1 MVQETV
7 EPPPPL
13 ITIDT
18 NQMSLAVKRGLSPN
32 SSPILTQKKLC
43 SLSFRQRQMLS
54 SQASGDGHLALL
66 QPQQQQAGGVRLLTT
81 PYAPTMQQ
89 LLISKEPITVRG
101 RHSGGL
107 TAHQSSNNDS
117 RHSVLRNLLV
127 SGRDESAGYSVLA
140 PASPLGA
147 TAGST
152 ATPPGTHKSSDD
164 AKERKVQGQLH
175 NPITWDI
182 VFFFSFQYLLDF
194 TMLWSDSIIGIRY
207 CICNL
212 KFLFP
217 SALFKFECNYRYFF
231 ICMSWWGGDGGWG
244 VGGWRMWNFKT
255 VIFLACH

>member
-18 NQMSLAVKRGLSPN
+18 NQMSLAVKRGPSPN
-32 SSPILTQKKLC
+32 SSPILTHKKLC
-43 SLSFRQRQMLS
+43 SLSHRQRQMLS
-54 SQASGDGHLALL
+54 SSATGDGHIALL
-66 QPQQQQAGGVRLLTT
+66 QPQQQQQQTGVRLLTT

-107 TAHQSSNNDS
+107 GTHQSSSNDS

-147 TAGST
+147 TSGST
-152 ATPPGTHKSSDD
+152 ATPPGTHTPSDD

-175 NPITWDI
+175 NPTTWDI
-182 VFFFSFQYLLDF
+182 VFFLFSICLTSLCCGAIVQLVLVTVF
-194 TMLWSDSIIGIRY
+194 Y
-207 CICNL
+207 CICNV

-217 SALFKFECNYRYFF
+217 CALFKFECNYHYFF
-231 ICMSWWGGDGGWG
+231 YLHELMGGES
-244 VGGWRMWNFKT
+244 MWNF
-255 VIFLACH
+255 

>member
-18 NQMSLAVKRGLSPN
+18 NQMSLAVKRGPSPN
-32 SSPILTQKKLC
+32 SSPILTHKKLC
-43 SLSFRQRQMLS
+43 SLAHHQRQMLS
-54 SQASGDGHLALL
+54 SQANGDGHLALL
-66 QPQQQQAGGVRLLTT
+66 HPQQQQTGVRLLTT

-107 TAHQSSNNDS
+107 GTHQNSSNDS

-140 PASPLGA
+140 PASPLS
-147 TAGST
+147 TTSGST
-152 ATPPGTHKSSDD
+152 ATPPGTHTPSDDD

-175 NPITWDI
+175 NPT
-182 VFFFSFQYLLDF
+182 
-194 TMLWSDSIIGIRY
+194 T
-207 CICNL
+207 
-212 KFLFP
+212 
-217 SALFKFECNYRYFF
+217 
-231 ICMSWWGGDGGWG
+231 
-244 VGGWRMWNFKT
+244 
-255 VIFLACH
+255 